1 MLTINEVNAYAID
14 NEIDLVVFSN
24 PSFDDSILGISSDDR
39 VIYDYDKM
47 VEELMKKDNI
57 SELDAIEFI
66 DYNTLRSLSYVENS
80 PIILQIKNY

>member
-1 MLTINEVNAYAID
+1 LLTINEVNAYAID